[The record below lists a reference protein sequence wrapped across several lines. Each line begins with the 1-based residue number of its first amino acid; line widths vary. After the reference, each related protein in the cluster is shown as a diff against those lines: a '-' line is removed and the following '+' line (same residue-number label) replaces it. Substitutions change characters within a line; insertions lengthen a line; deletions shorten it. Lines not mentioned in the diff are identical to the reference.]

1 MLKEIQC
8 LNAIAITAMETQDY
22 REAAEA
28 LKHALSELSS
38 CVLEPSPLE
47 TEGVIS
53 DLGDDCIELEAVLTP
68 CLRSPSAAN
77 GDFYHYPFSIESERV
92 FKDEGRAS
100 HLSREEHARCTIAC
114 FYNLALCH
122 QLQWLKTKSSSRL
135 LQGAIK
141 YYQDAY
147 AFAHTFYQNNLTPRD
162 SLLCVIMATCTNV
175 ASSLVEM
182 GQVPQI
188 SFWSG
193 QLSRLVLFAH
203 EGQERSNFFAL
214 TAFHN
219 NFGYHTAQAA

>member
-1 MLKEIQC
+1 MRFKTGEQKRLKKLGLVVSESLRASRALRLFVHNVHISHSPSQKYHPLAMLKEIQC

-92 FKDEGRAS
+92 FKVEADERRAS

-122 QLQWLKTKSSSRL
+122 QLQWLKTVDFSKELSST
-135 LQGAIK
+135 IK
-141 YYQDAY
+141 
-147 AFAHTFYQNNLTPRD
+147 TRTPLR
-162 SLLCVIMATCTNV
+162 IPFIKT
-175 ASSLVEM
+175 
-182 GQVPQI
+182 I
-188 SFWSG
+188 
-193 QLSRLVLFAH
+193 
-203 EGQERSNFFAL
+203 
-214 TAFHN
+214 
-219 NFGYHTAQAA
+219 

>member
-92 FKDEGRAS
+92 FKVEADERRAS

-122 QLQWLKTKSSSRL
+122 QLQWLKTVDFSKELSST
-135 LQGAIK
+135 IK
-141 YYQDAY
+141 
-147 AFAHTFYQNNLTPRD
+147 TRTPLR
-162 SLLCVIMATCTNV
+162 IPFIKT
-175 ASSLVEM
+175 
-182 GQVPQI
+182 I
-188 SFWSG
+188 
-193 QLSRLVLFAH
+193 
-203 EGQERSNFFAL
+203 
-214 TAFHN
+214 
-219 NFGYHTAQAA
+219 